1 MSKTVN
7 IRMLEINSVPKELL
21 EKRWPSLKW
30 TNPELERYVSSIVEE
45 VKSHGDSA
53 LIRFTEKFDGVKL
66 SVDNLKVTRAEIDAA
81 YDGVKEEWISSLNF
95 LKDRIEH
102 FERQRLERINFE
114 SEDLGVKIYFRTRP
128 IRSVGCYVPGGEAA
142 YPSTLVMTVTPAK
155 LAGVRRVVVCSPP
168 DKKGEV
174 NPLTL
179 VAADLAKVDEVYKI
193 GGAQAIAA
201 LAYGTRSIKPVEKIV
216 GPGNRYV
223 TAAKILVSRDVATDA
238 PAGPTEIVILADDS
252 ADSRVIALD
261 LVSQAEHGVD
271 CLPILATTS
280 KEVAE
285 KVVKELNEIVSSSP
299 KREVVAE
306 ALSTNGLIIKCE
318 NLEEAINFANDFAP
332 EHLEIVTEEP
342 MSIAA
347 RIESAGL
354 ILVGSYTPVSASDYA
369 LGTNHVLPTGGFGH
383 VLSGLSVFDFIRR
396 VSIVE
401 ASKEGLLKIR
411 NNVKALA
418 EAEGLLNH
426 ALAVEGR
433 FELERKE

>member
-1 MSKTVN
+1 MNKTVN
-7 IRMLEINSVPKELL
+7 IKMLEIDSVPSELL
-21 EKRWPSLKW
+21 ERRWPSLKW
-30 TNPELERYVSSIVEE
+30 SSPELERYVSSIIEE
-45 VKSHGDSA
+45 VKNQGDSA

-66 SVDNLKVTRAEIDAA
+66 SVADLKVTRKEIDAA
-81 YDGVKEEWISSLNF
+81 YEKAKKKWVSALNF
-95 LKDRIEH
+95 LKARIEY

-114 SEDLGVKIYFRTRP
+114 SENLGVKIHFKACP

-142 YPSTLVMTVTPAK
+142 YPSTLVMTATPAR
-155 LAGVRRVVVCSPP
+155 LAGVRRIVVCSPP
-168 DKKGEV
+168 DKNGEV

-179 VAADLAKVDEVYKI
+179 VAANLCEVDEVYKV

-201 LAYGTRSIKPVEKIV
+201 LAYGTGSIKPVEKIV

-238 PAGPTEIVILADDS
+238 PAGPTEVLILADDS
-252 ADSRVIALD
+252 ADPTFIALD

-271 CLPILATTS
+271 CIPILATTS

-285 KVVKELNEIVSSSP
+285 KVIEEVNKIVPLSN
-299 KREVVAE
+299 KKEVVAYD
-306 ALSTNGLIIKCE
+306 LSVNGLIITCG
-318 NLEEAINFANDFAP
+318 NLEEALNFVNEFAP
-332 EHLEIVTEEP
+332 EHLEIITEEP
-342 MSIAA
+342 MVVAE

-354 ILVGSYTPVSASDYA
+354 ILMGPYAPVSASDYA

-383 VLSGLSVFDFIRR
+383 VSSGLSVFDFIRR

-401 ASKEGLLKIR
+401 CSREGLSKIR

-426 ALAVEGR
+426 TLAVDRR
-433 FELERKE
+433 FEIGQKE